1 MTCFTIE
8 TRDKM
13 TGHFLE
19 KIYPSPHDK
28 AKQNRLV
35 FQQFFMTNPNF
46 PEGYFDDIL
55 QTPVPVGRSVFYGD
69 TTQ

>member
-1 MTCFTIE
+1 
-8 TRDKM
+8 
-13 TGHFLE
+13 
-19 KIYPSPHDK
+19 
-28 AKQNRLV
+28 
-35 FQQFFMTNPNF
+35 MTNPNF